1 MKKIYLMATLLGAT
15 SLAFGQ
21 VQTKVAASKKISTA
35 PAKTITTAGAEKS
48 LDGVVWHEDFENIT
62 TYDAAGDPTV
72 VSSTGFWT
80 VDGGTTASTFGWQ
93 IGTTDYSWAGVG
105 DAFTSTSG
113 GAYAQVNNGDPDDD
127 SQQLGVDYTVTSNSI
142 DLSGLVSSP
151 NLILTFEQF
160 GALFYDH
167 QYVSISTDG
176 GSSWTKIY
184 NNDNK
189 EMLTSTGGDYYP
201 NPEIIQVDI
210 ESYLTGTSMDQIQL
224 RFGWTSRFAAE
235 TNPNAWVTYGWAI
248 DDIKFIEKSEFDLVH
263 LSSGWHFDHFQY
275 SIIPQG
281 QAESMELSAYSLV
294 YNQGTSELTDVVL
307 NLMMDGNVIASSTPM
322 TLAAGATDSLYTTY
336 VLTDDLGD
344 RTITYELALA
354 EEDENPGNN
363 VISKEIKL
371 KVSEDKFA
379 IDRYDFGATPFEY
392 EMQLELTSG
401 PSVFNEVGVSY
412 DIYETMEVTAV
423 DVKFFKGAGEG
434 EVVVGIIDYETG
446 DVIGETEP
454 RELLASE
461 VGMANVFSGVFETP
475 LTLVGGKTYIA
486 YVSTFSN
493 TDISLVSSGETDF
506 PAQILFD
513 VLSSEPLIITNYYD
527 MPYIRL
533 NTDET
538 VSIKENK
545 MNELGITQYP
555 NPFSNETTVKFTL
568 KDASEVSYTV
578 VDVTGKVVANVT
590 EGQMMAGVNEITID
604 GSSFANGVYYL
615 NLTAGNS
622 NVTHKM
628 VVNK

>member
-21 VQTKVAASKKISTA
+21 VQTKVAASKISTA

-62 TYDAAGDPTV
+62 TYDAVGDPTV

-80 VDGGTTASTFGWQ
+80 VDGGTSASTFGWQ

-113 GAYAQVNNGDPDDD
+113 GAHAQVNNGIPQDDT
-127 SQQLGVDYTVTSNSI
+127 QLLGVEYTVTSNLI
-142 DLSGLVSSP
+142 DLSGLVSGP

-176 GSSWTKIY
+176 GDSWTKIY

-201 NPEIIQVDI
+201 NPETIQVDV
-210 ESYLTGTSMDQIQL
+210 ESYLTGTNMDEIQL
-224 RFGWTSRFAAE
+224 RFGWTTRIAGS

-275 SIIPQG
+275 STIPQS
-281 QAESMELSAYSLV
+281 QTESIELSAYSLV
-294 YNQGTSELTDVVL
+294 YNQGTSALTDVVL
-307 NLMMDGNVIASSTPM
+307 NLMMDGAVIASSTPM
-322 TLAAGATDSLYTTY
+322 TLAAGATDSLFTTY

-475 LTLVGGKTYIA
+475 LTLVGGKTYVA
-486 YVSTFSN
+486 YVSAFTN

-513 VLSSEPLIITNYYD
+513 VLSEDRFYISNYYD

-533 NTDET
+533 NTDAT
-538 VSIKENK
+538 VSIAN
-545 MNELGITQYP
+545 NALNVLNVTQFP
-555 NPFSNETTVKFTL
+555 NPFANETTVKFNL
-568 KDASEVSYTV
+568 QDASDVSYTV
-578 VDVTGKVVANVT
+578 VDVTGKVVASSKA
-590 EGQMMAGVNEITID
+590 GKLMAGEHQITID
-604 GSSFANGVYYL
+604 GTSFANGIYYL
-615 NLTAGNS
+615 NLKADNAQ
-622 NVTHKM
+622 VTHKM

>member
-1 MKKIYLMATLLGAT
+1 MATLLGAT

-21 VQTKVAASKKISTA
+21 VQTKVAASKISTA

-62 TYDAAGDPTV
+62 TYDEAGDPTV
-72 VSSTGFWT
+72 VPSTGFWT
-80 VDGGTTASTFGWQ
+80 VDGGTSASTFGWQ

-105 DAFTSTSG
+105 AAFESTSG
-113 GAYAQVNNGDPDDD
+113 GAYAQVNNGIPQDDT
-127 SQQLGVDYTVTSNSI
+127 QLLGVEYTVTSNLI
-142 DLSGLVSSP
+142 DLSGLVSGP

-176 GSSWTKIY
+176 GDSWTKIY

-201 NPEIIQVDI
+201 NPETIQVDV
-210 ESYLTGTSMDQIQL
+210 ESYLTGTSMDEIQL
-224 RFGWTSRFAAE
+224 RFGWTTRIAGS

-248 DDIKFIEKSEFDLVH
+248 DDIMFTEKSAFDLVH
-263 LSSGWHFDHFQY
+263 LSSGWHFDFFQY
-275 SIIPQG
+275 STIPQG

-294 YNQGTSELTDVVL
+294 YNQGTSALTDVVL
-307 NLMMDGNVIASSTPM
+307 NLMMDGAVIASSTPT
-322 TLAAGATDSLYTTY
+322 TLAAGATDSLFTTY

-354 EEDENPGNN
+354 EEDENLSNN

-392 EMQLELTSG
+392 EMQLELESG
-401 PSVFNEVGVSY
+401 PSVFQEVGVSY
-412 DIYETMEVTAV
+412 DIAETMEVTAV

-434 EVVVGIIDYETG
+434 EVIVGIIDYETG
-446 DVIGETEP
+446 DLIGETEP

-475 LTLVGGKTYIA
+475 LTLVGGKTYVA
-486 YVSTFSN
+486 YVSAFTN

-506 PAQILFD
+506 SAQILFD
-513 VLSSEPLIITNYYD
+513 VLSEDRFYITNYYD

-533 NTDET
+533 NTDAT
-538 VSIKENK
+538 VSIAN
-545 MNELGITQYP
+545 NALNVLNVTQFP
-555 NPFSNETTVKFTL
+555 NPFANETTVKFNL
-568 KDASEVSYTV
+568 QDASDVSYTV
-578 VDVTGKVVANVT
+578 VDVTGKVVASSKA
-590 EGQMMAGVNEITID
+590 GKLMAGEHQITID
-604 GSSFANGVYYL
+604 GTSFANGIYYL
-615 NLTAGNS
+615 NLKADNAQ
-622 NVTHKM
+622 VTHKM

>member
-1 MKKIYLMATLLGAT
+1 MATLLGAT

-21 VQTKVAASKKISTA
+21 VQTKVAASKISTA

-62 TYDAAGDPTV
+62 TYDAVGDPTV

-80 VDGGTTASTFGWQ
+80 VDGGTSASTFGWQ

-113 GAYAQVNNGDPDDD
+113 GAHAQVNNGIPQDDT
-127 SQQLGVDYTVTSNSI
+127 QLLGVEYTVTSNLI
-142 DLSGLVSSP
+142 DLSGLVSGP

-176 GSSWTKIY
+176 GDSWTKIY

-201 NPEIIQVDI
+201 NPETIQVDV
-210 ESYLTGTSMDQIQL
+210 ESYLTGTNMDEIQL
-224 RFGWTSRFAAE
+224 RFGWTTRIAGS

-275 SIIPQG
+275 STIPQS
-281 QAESMELSAYSLV
+281 QTESIELSAYSLV
-294 YNQGTSELTDVVL
+294 YNQGTSALTDVVL
-307 NLMMDGNVIASSTPM
+307 NLMMDGAVIASSTPM
-322 TLAAGATDSLYTTY
+322 TLAAGATDSLFTTY

-475 LTLVGGKTYIA
+475 LTLVGGKTYVA
-486 YVSTFSN
+486 YVSAFTN

-513 VLSSEPLIITNYYD
+513 VLSEDRFYISNYYD

-533 NTDET
+533 NTDAT
-538 VSIKENK
+538 VSIAN
-545 MNELGITQYP
+545 NALNVLNVTQFP
-555 NPFSNETTVKFTL
+555 NPFANETTVKFNL
-568 KDASEVSYTV
+568 QDASDVSYTV
-578 VDVTGKVVANVT
+578 VDVTGKVVASSKA
-590 EGQMMAGVNEITID
+590 GKLMAGEHQITID
-604 GSSFANGVYYL
+604 GTSFANGIYYL
-615 NLTAGNS
+615 NLKADNAQ
-622 NVTHKM
+622 VTHKM

>member
-21 VQTKVAASKKISTA
+21 VQTKVAASKISTA

-80 VDGGTTASTFGWQ
+80 VDGGTPASTFGWQ

-113 GAYAQVNNGDPDDD
+113 GAHAQVNNGIPQDDT
-127 SQQLGVDYTVTSNSI
+127 QLLGVEYTVTSNLI
-142 DLSGLVSSP
+142 DLSGLVSGP

-176 GSSWTKIY
+176 GDSWTKIY

-201 NPEIIQVDI
+201 NPETIQVDV
-210 ESYLTGTSMDQIQL
+210 ESYLTGTNMDEIQL
-224 RFGWTSRFAAE
+224 RFGWTTRIAGS

-275 SIIPQG
+275 STIPQS
-281 QAESMELSAYSLV
+281 QTESIELSAYSLV
-294 YNQGTSELTDVVL
+294 YNQGTSALTDVVL
-307 NLMMDGNVIASSTPM
+307 NLMMDGAVIASSTPM
-322 TLAAGATDSLYTTY
+322 TLAAGATDSLFTTY

-475 LTLVGGKTYIA
+475 LTLVGGKTYVA
-486 YVSTFSN
+486 YVSAFTN

-513 VLSSEPLIITNYYD
+513 VLSEDRFYISNYYD

-533 NTDET
+533 NTDAT
-538 VSIKENK
+538 VSIAN
-545 MNELGITQYP
+545 NALNVLNVTQFP
-555 NPFSNETTVKFTL
+555 NPFANETTVKFNL
-568 KDASEVSYTV
+568 QDASDVSYTV
-578 VDVTGKVVANVT
+578 VDVTGKVVASSKA
-590 EGQMMAGVNEITID
+590 GKLMAGEHQITID
-604 GSSFANGVYYL
+604 GTSFANGIYYL
-615 NLTAGNS
+615 NLKADNAQ
-622 NVTHKM
+622 VTHKM

>member
-1 MKKIYLMATLLGAT
+1 MATLLGAT

-21 VQTKVAASKKISTA
+21 VQTKVAASKISTA

-62 TYDAAGDPTV
+62 TYDAVGDPTV

-80 VDGGTTASTFGWQ
+80 VDGGTSASTFGWQ

-113 GAYAQVNNGDPDDD
+113 GAHAQVNNGIPQDDT
-127 SQQLGVDYTVTSNSI
+127 QLLGVEYTVTSNLI
-142 DLSGLVSSP
+142 DLSGLVSGP

-176 GSSWTKIY
+176 GDSWTKIY

-201 NPEIIQVDI
+201 NPETIQVDV
-210 ESYLTGTSMDQIQL
+210 ESYLTGTNMDEIQL
-224 RFGWTSRFAAE
+224 RFGWTTRIAGS

-275 SIIPQG
+275 STIPQS
-281 QAESMELSAYSLV
+281 QTESIELSAYSLV
-294 YNQGTSELTDVVL
+294 YNQGTSALTDVVL
-307 NLMMDGNVIASSTPM
+307 NLMMDGAVIASSTPM
-322 TLAAGATDSLYTTY
+322 TLAAGATDSLFTTY

-475 LTLVGGKTYIA
+475 LTLVGGKTYVA
-486 YVSTFSN
+486 YVSAFTN

-513 VLSSEPLIITNYYD
+513 VLSEDRFYISNYYD

-538 VSIKENK
+538 VSIAN
-545 MNELGITQYP
+545 NALNVLNVTQFP
-555 NPFSNETTVKFTL
+555 NPFANETTVKFNL
-568 KDASEVSYTV
+568 QDASDVSYTV
-578 VDVTGKVVANVT
+578 VDVTGKVVASSKA
-590 EGQMMAGVNEITID
+590 GKLMAGEHQITID
-604 GSSFANGVYYL
+604 GTSFANGIYYL
-615 NLTAGNS
+615 NLKADNAQ
-622 NVTHKM
+622 VTHKM

>member
-21 VQTKVAASKKISTA
+21 VQTKVAASKISTA

-62 TYDAAGDPTV
+62 TYDAEGEPTV
-72 VSSTGFWT
+72 VPSTDFWT
-80 VDGGTTASTFGWQ
+80 IDGGTPASEFGWQ

-105 DAFTSTSG
+105 DAFSSTSG
-113 GAYAQVNNGDPDDD
+113 GAYAQVNNGIPQES
-127 SQQLGVDYTVTSNSI
+127 SQMLAVEYTVTSSLI
-142 DLSGLVSSP
+142 DLDGLVSGP

-160 GALFYDH
+160 GALFNDH

-176 GSSWTKIY
+176 GESWTKIY
-184 NNDNK
+184 KNDNK

-201 NPEIIQVDI
+201 NPETIQVDV

-224 RFGWTSRFAAE
+224 RFGWTTRYAGE

-275 SIIPQG
+275 STIPQG

-294 YNQGTSELTDVVL
+294 YNQGTSALTDVVI
-307 NLMMDGNVIASSTPM
+307 NLMMDGAVIASSTPM
-322 TLAAGATDSLYTTY
+322 TLAAGATDSLFTTY

-401 PSVFNEVGVSY
+401 PSVFDEVGVSY
-412 DIYETMEVTAV
+412 DIAENMEVTAV
-423 DVKFFKGAGEG
+423 DVKFFKGTGEG

-446 DVIGETEP
+446 DLIGETEP

-486 YVSTFSN
+486 YVSAFTN
-493 TDISLVSSGETDF
+493 TDISLVSSGEIDF
-506 PAQILFD
+506 PAQIIFN
-513 VLSSEPLIITNYYD
+513 VLSEDRFYISNYYD

-533 NTDET
+533 NTDAT
-538 VSIKENK
+538 VSIAN
-545 MNELGITQYP
+545 NALNVLNVTQFP
-555 NPFSNETTVKFTL
+555 NPFANETTVKFNL
-568 KDASEVSYTV
+568 QDASDVSYTV
-578 VDVTGKVVANVT
+578 VDVTGKVVASSKA
-590 EGQMMAGVNEITID
+590 GKLMAGEHQITID
-604 GSSFANGVYYL
+604 GTSFANGIYYL
-615 NLTAGNS
+615 NLKADNAQ
-622 NVTHKM
+622 VTHKM